1 MTRRQRDVWVRRFH
15 PAVQGEELICFP
27 HAGGSAGHWFPL
39 SASLAPA
46 VEVLA
51 VQYPGRQDRHL
62 EPPIDDLHR
71 LADRISEV
79 LAARPPARTR
89 MFLGHSMGA
98 ALAYEV
104 ALRLAGEPGGPSG
117 LFVSGCPAPSRPRTE
132 ASVMVCG
139 AVDDS
144 ALIDRVR
151 ALGGTDSRLLA
162 DPELL
167 RLVLPALRADHHA
180 AETYT
185 STPGA
190 VLTCPVVALAGDD
203 DGTATRADVDAWRQ
217 HTTGEF
223 ELRTFTGGHFFLME
237 HLDAATELVADRF
250 RRARRSRR
258 APFDH
263 L

>member
-1 MTRRQRDVWVRRFH
+1 MTRERQDVWLRRFH
-15 PAVQGEELICFP
+15 PAVGGEELICFP
-27 HAGGSAGHWFPL
+27 HAGGSAGYWFPL

-46 VEVLA
+46 VSVLA

-62 EPPIDDLHR
+62 EPPVDDLHR
-71 LADRISEV
+71 LADRIGEV
-79 LAARPPARTR
+79 LAARPPARSR

-98 ALAYEV
+98 TLAYEV
-104 ALRLAGEPGGPSG
+104 ALRLAGQPAGPSA

-132 ASVMVCG
+132 ASVMVRG

-144 ALIDRVR
+144 ALIDKVR

-167 RLVLPALRADHHA
+167 GLVLPALRADHRA

-190 VLTCPVVALAGDD
+190 VLTCPVVALTGDD
-203 DGTATRADVDAWRQ
+203 DVTATRADVDAWRQ

-223 ELRTFTGGHFFLME
+223 GLRTFTGGHFFLME
-237 HLDAATELVADRF
+237 HLDAVADLVAGRF
-250 RRARRSRR
+250 RRARRPEPTPS
-258 APFDH
+258 DH